1 MFGELGFFRVELG
14 KNLLGIEGRVAW
26 ATPGSF
32 TVMNYPCNEDGSN
45 CAPEEQ
51 TIHFNDPSKDIPST
65 WRRLHRAPKALG

>member
-32 TVMNYPCNEDGSN
+32 TTMNFPCNENGSN

-51 TIHFNDPSKDIPST
+51 TIHFSDPSKDIPLAL
-65 WRRLHRAPKALG
+65 RRLHGAPKAH